1 MIGENYLAECGYE
14 VSLFDVGKYGD
25 IYRIESIIL
34 INNYFDYTYVSLD
47 DFVSLYDTYTSSAVN
62 TAINKFVP
70 GFFKNKTQDFE
81 LDISVSSF
89 TNSQG
94 FDFWVKGYTYFILK
108 YGDLGIFG
116 IDSVENGDENFE
128 QFSNIIL
135 GVKIEDDNTFGGRVY
150 IADLVYS
157 VVLNEKTIISGLRHC
172 MILDCD
178 GVVICVANIKGKLC
192 FYPKGYEVFD
202 CSKKSVYDYN
212 VIFEN
217 DKISLEH
224 CGGVYGRLDDN
235 AMGKLDDKLLEK
247 DGYFIR
253 IGNYVT
259 LNSKVMI
266 PDTLIIPNGFD
277 RLYIRDK
284 ADLTLAEDIKRVVV
298 SKDLRCIDIIGNM
311 RRPYLEDG
319 GEIFISHSLTSNKA
333 IFSIVASLTSCSP
346 YQVKEMAEQLKFRI
360 DTASFIRNLE
370 CLIRLRTRNIIDITY
385 Y

>member
-1 MIGENYLAECGYE
+1 MISNDYLAECGYE

-25 IYRIESIIL
+25 IYKIENIIL
-34 INNYFDYTYVSLD
+34 MDNSFNYTYVSID
-47 DFVSLYDTYTSSAVN
+47 DFVSLYDTYTSSAVD

-70 GFFKNKTQDFE
+70 GFLKNKNPGFE

-94 FDFWVKGYTYFILK
+94 FDFWLKGYTYFILN
-108 YGDLGIFG
+108 YGDLGAFG
-116 IDSVENGDENFE
+116 IDSVENGDENFKPS
-128 QFSNIIL
+128 SNIIL

-172 MILDCD
+172 MTLECD
-178 GVVICVANIKGKLC
+178 GVNICVANIKGKLY
-192 FYPKGYEVFD
+192 FYPKGYEIFD
-202 CSKKSVYDYN
+202 CSGKSAYDYN

-224 CGGVYGRLDDN
+224 CGGVYGRFNDTARGRLDDR
-235 AMGKLDDKLLEK
+235 LLEK

-277 RLYIRDK
+277 RLYLRDK

-311 RRPYLEDG
+311 GSTYLGDG
-319 GEIFISHSLTSNKA
+319 GDIFIPHSLTSNKA
-333 IFSIVASLTSCSP
+333 IFSIVTALTSYSC
-346 YQVKEMAEQLKFRI
+346 YQANDLKEQLKFRI
-360 DTASFIRNLE
+360 DTTSFIRNLE
-370 CLIRLRTRNIIDITY
+370 YLIRLRTGNNINITY

>member
-1 MIGENYLAECGYE
+1 MISNNYLAECGYE
-14 VSLFDVGKYGD
+14 VSLFDIGKYND
-25 IYRIESIIL
+25 IYKIENVIL
-34 INNYFDYTYVSLD
+34 MDNSFNYTYVSID
-47 DFVSLYDTYTSSAVN
+47 DFVSLYDTYTSSAVD

-70 GFFKNKTQDFE
+70 GFIKNKNPDFE

-89 TNSQG
+89 TNSRG
-94 FDFWVKGYTYFILK
+94 FDFWVKGYTYFILN
-108 YGDLGIFG
+108 YGDLGDFG
-116 IDSVENGDENFE
+116 IDSVENGDENFKPS
-128 QFSNIIL
+128 SNIIL
-135 GVKIEDDNTFGGRVY
+135 GVRIEDDNTFGGRVY

-172 MILDCD
+172 MILECD
-178 GVVICVANIKGKLC
+178 GIDVCVANIKGKLW
-192 FYPKGYEVFD
+192 FYPKGYEIFD
-202 CSKKSVYDYN
+202 CSGKSAYDYN

-235 AMGKLDDKLLEK
+235 ARGRLDDKLLEK
-247 DGYFIR
+247 DGYFIK

-284 ADLTLAEDIKRVVV
+284 TDLTLAEDIKRVVV
-298 SKDLRCIDIIGNM
+298 SKDLRCIDIVGNM
-311 RRPYLEDG
+311 RSPYLEDG
-319 GEIFISHSLTSNKA
+319 GEIFIPHSLTSNKA
-333 IFSIVASLTSCSP
+333 IFSIVTALTSYSH
-346 YQVKEMAEQLKFRI
+346 YHVDEMKGQLKFHS
-360 DTASFIRNLE
+360 DTDSFIKKLE
-370 CLIRLRTRNIIDITY
+370 HLIMLRTRNIIDITY

>member
-1 MIGENYLAECGYE
+1 MISENYLAECGYE
-14 VSLFDVGKYGD
+14 VSLFDIGKYGD
-25 IYRIESIIL
+25 IYKIENIIL
-34 INNYFDYTYVSLD
+34 MDNSFNYTYVSID
-47 DFVSLYDTYTSSAVN
+47 DFVSLYDTYTSSAVD

-70 GFFKNKTQDFE
+70 GFLKNKNPDFE

-94 FDFWVKGYTYFILK
+94 FDFWLKGYTYFILN
-108 YGDLGIFG
+108 YGDLGAFG
-116 IDSVENGDENFE
+116 IDSVENGDENFKLS
-128 QFSNIIL
+128 SNIIL
-135 GVKIEDDNTFGGRVY
+135 GVKVEDDNTFGGRVY

-157 VVLNEKTIISGLRHC
+157 VVLNEKTVISGLRHC
-172 MILDCD
+172 MTLECD
-178 GVVICVANIKGKLC
+178 GVNICVANIKGKLY
-192 FYPKGYEVFD
+192 FYPKGYEIFD
-202 CSKKSVYDYN
+202 CSGKSAYDYN

-224 CGGVYGRLDDN
+224 CGKVYGRFNDTARGRLDDR
-235 AMGKLDDKLLEK
+235 LLEK

-277 RLYIRDK
+277 RLYLRDK

-298 SKDLRCIDIIGNM
+298 SKDLRCINIIGNM
-311 RRPYLEDG
+311 DSTYLGDD
-319 GEIFISHSLTSNKA
+319 GEIFIPHSLTSNKA
-333 IFSIVASLTSCSP
+333 IFSIVTALTSYSC
-346 YQVKEMAEQLKFRI
+346 YQANDLKEQLKFRI

-370 CLIRLRTRNIIDITY
+370 YLIRLRTGNNINITY